1 MRDKTVVATLN
12 VLEKL
17 ESWLHSSNYIMNEVK
32 MAIVKEWGD
41 LISFE
46 SLTTKNL
53 EMKLTFCEDLEK
65 VMDVLEGSQSRTK
78 GFIVI
83 SYLKTLDYM
92 KRNNIAIGQDRLKR
106 VSSLKKELAEIF
118 KNDSGAPADY
128 NNYTCL

>member
-46 SLTTKNL
+46 SLTARNL

-106 VSSLKKELAEIF
+106 VSPLKKELCEIF
-118 KNDSGAPADY
+118 KNDSGAPVDF
-128 NNYTCL
+128 NSYTSL